1 MVNQFKF
8 METCPDFVLFSKFS
22 AFVEIL
28 WKSYSY
34 MSHVSIFYPSI
45 ARSWIAIDHTIQI
58 NVLTSFTTDILRFLN
73 KFRIVWK
80 WKMKSKSNLSSK
92 RSNLPI
98 VCLIHC
104 QPSYNIPIQS
114 ITKKNT
120 STLSFNLSFF
130 SYISGTAWATKLC
143 LHLFAPFSKELSVA
157 TKKFQIWWQNQLIF
171 AKTLI
176 CQ

>member
-92 RSNLPI
+92 RSNLPL

-114 ITKKNT
+114 ITKKHIPPVFQPFVFPVYLRNR
-120 STLSFNLSFF
+120 LSYEKYFSIFVHPFLKSFQLEQEF
-130 SYISGTAWATKLC
+130 LKSGDKISWYL
-143 LHLFAPFSKELSVA
+143 
-157 TKKFQIWWQNQLIF
+157 
-171 AKTLI
+171 
-176 CQ
+176 